1 MLINCLAVGLGGA
14 LGAMSRYL
22 LGLVI
27 LPWGAFPL
35 GTFII
40 NICGAC
46 LLGAINAWTAREGL
60 GQSALAFFLKAGVC
74 GGFTTF
80 STYALEIN
88 GLLAKGDVFTA
99 ALYAG
104 LSVACGVLVA
114 YAGSLIG

>member
-1 MLINCLAVGLGGA
+1 MLINCLAVGLGGV

-60 GQSALAFFLKAGVC
+60 GQSALAFFLKAGAISCLVPQ
-74 GGFTTF
+74 
-80 STYALEIN
+80 LIQN
-88 GLLAKGDVFTA
+88 LAVFLMIA
-99 ALYAG
+99 
-104 LSVACGVLVA
+104 
-114 YAGSLIG
+114 

>member
-1 MLINCLAVGLGGA
+1 MLINCLAVGIGGA

-46 LLGAINAWTAREGL
+46 LLGALNAWTVKEGL
-60 GQSALAFFLKAGVC
+60 GQSAISLLLKAGIC

-88 GLLAKGDVFTA
+88 GLIAKGEIVTA

-104 LSVACGVLVA
+104 LSVICGVLAA

>member
-1 MLINCLAVGLGGA
+1 MLTNCLAVGLGGA

-27 LPWGAFPL
+27 LPLGAFPL
-35 GTFII
+35 GTFVI

-46 LLGAINAWTAREGL
+46 LLGALNAWTTKESI
-60 GQSALAFFLKAGVC
+60 GQGAVALFLKAGIC

-88 GLLAKGDVFTA
+88 TLLCKGEFFTA

-104 LSVACGVLVA
+104 LSVFCGVLAA

>member
-1 MLINCLAVGLGGA
+1 MLANCLVVGLGGA

-40 NICGAC
+40 NVCGAC
-46 LLGAINAWTAREGL
+46 FLGAINAWTIREGL
-60 GQSALAFFLKAGVC
+60 GQSTMALFLKTGIC

-88 GLLAKGDVFTA
+88 GLLAKGDVLTA

-104 LSVACGVLVA
+104 LSVVCGVLAA
-114 YAGSLIG
+114 YAGNLIG

>member
-88 GLLAKGDVFTA
+88 GLLAKGDVFIA

-104 LSVACGVLVA
+104 LSVACGVLAA